1 MKTIQIGH
9 DLITDLSHC
18 IRSLT
23 PGRRIL
29 LISDNKEILYRGQP
43 IKPMI
48 LHVLSEE
55 FSIEHLVIEHHKP
68 DEDIH
73 AEMGYIPEI
82 TDRILGAGKNR
93 QKSVDC
99 VVAVGSGTIT
109 DLSKYALHQSGVDI
123 PLLVVQTMLSVNA
136 FTDGVSVLFEKG
148 VKRTLPSRYPTAL
161 VLDLDLVREAPLDRT
176 LSGYG
181 DLLATWSAP
190 ADWYLSHT
198 LGMTDNYHEAPH
210 SLMAAKSLELLEQS
224 ENLGQKKLVSIQLLA
239 ETLTLSGMAM
249 GIAGE
254 SSPASGTE
262 HTISHLLDMRSSADG
277 RSLAYHGA
285 QVAISTL
292 FSACAWDIFI
302 NEFDPEI
309 VDLETCFP
317 NPKLMESRVQRAFEG
332 LSSETQLTQSCWD
345 SYSRKLLRWSEQR
358 TGLRQFLS
366 DWNRIRIQLQGML
379 LKPEYLVESLGRA
392 GAPRRYSQLL
402 PPVTPEKAHWAILNC
417 HLYRDRFTLADLLF
431 FLGWWNEDFI
441 KRLFSRLEKSGAG
454 L

>member
-161 VLDLDLVREAPLDRT
+161 VLDLDLVREAPLDR
-176 LSGYG
+176 
-181 DLLATWSAP
+181 
-190 ADWYLSHT
+190 
-198 LGMTDNYHEAPH
+198 H
-210 SLMAAKSLELLEQS
+210 SRDT
-224 ENLGQKKLVSIQLLA
+224 
-239 ETLTLSGMAM
+239 ETSWRPG
-249 GIAGE
+249 
-254 SSPASGTE
+254 
-262 HTISHLLDMRSSADG
+262 
-277 RSLAYHGA
+277 
-285 QVAISTL
+285 V
-292 FSACAWDIFI
+292 
-302 NEFDPEI
+302 
-309 VDLETCFP
+309 
-317 NPKLMESRVQRAFEG
+317 
-332 LSSETQLTQSCWD
+332 
-345 SYSRKLLRWSEQR
+345 
-358 TGLRQFLS
+358 
-366 DWNRIRIQLQGML
+366 
-379 LKPEYLVESLGRA
+379 
-392 GAPRRYSQLL
+392 PRRIGICLI
-402 PPVTPEKAHWAILNC
+402 PWV
-417 HLYRDRFTLADLLF
+417 
-431 FLGWWNEDFI
+431 
-441 KRLFSRLEKSGAG
+441 
-454 L
+454 